1 MRDDLELDKLI
12 VRFLFCF
19 TKCYKKL
26 DFFFGFLKKVF
37 ANCIFSKK
45 NFENFLNN
53 EIEVLN
59 F

>member
-37 ANCIFSKK
+37 ANCIFKK
-45 NFENFLNN
+45 KTLRIFKTTKLKF
-53 EIEVLN
+53 
-59 F
+59 